1 MTGRQLT
8 LTTIGL
14 SIRDEMRVKSMLQL
28 VEGKT
33 AATWTYS
40 EEAVA
45 DLAICEPES
54 ALARAVMRQA
64 LQRGKP
70 RCVSLVRQGA
80 AAPEDTQAVYA
91 PLRVSDFISLLDA
104 TLAAQDIDTSL
115 TTQELVAASRAEAV
129 AQNEGFLLAQ
139 ALRDIVARSEPRT
152 HLIAR
157 GDVSIY
163 VQPAQAI
170 VLANRDLSPELIAD
184 LAQASSSVEVR
195 ELGSEDSLP
204 GASELRRHSLQ
215 YLLWNCGQLGA
226 TTDLLPWLP
235 RMARFR
241 LQRWPDFGRLGHKTW
256 QVRLTSI
263 LMNNAYTPQQMT
275 HLAAQPI
282 ANIRGFLNACA
293 LCGLLTHESLAI
305 EAELESAPA
314 VAPVA
319 KATSRW
325 SGLLR
330 SIRNALHIGDQ

>member
-33 AATWTYS
+33 AASWTHS
-40 EEAVA
+40 EQAAA
-45 DLAICEPES
+45 DLAICEPDS

-64 LQRGKP
+64 VQRGRP
-70 RCVSLVRQGA
+70 RCVSLVRQGTPP
-80 AAPEDTQAVYA
+80 PEDVESVFA
-91 PLRVSDFISLLDA
+91 PLRVSDFISMLDA
-104 TLAAQDIDTSL
+104 TPATQDVDTSL
-115 TTQELVAASRAEAV
+115 TTQQLVAASQAEAA

-139 ALRDIVARSEPRT
+139 VLRDIAAKDSQRT

-157 GDVSIY
+157 GDVLIY
-163 VQPAQAI
+163 VQPAQAT
-170 VLANRDLSPELIAD
+170 VLANKDLSPELIAE
-184 LAQASSSVEVR
+184 LARASSALEVR
-195 ELGSEDSLP
+195 ELGSDDSP
-204 GASELRRHSLQ
+204 PAVGELRRHSLQ
-215 YLLWNCGQLGA
+215 YLLWNCGQLGT

-241 LQRWPDFGRLGHKTW
+241 LQRWPDFGRLGHQTW
-256 QVRLTSI
+256 QVRLTSM

-293 LCGLLTHESLAI
+293 LCGLLTHESLASQQAI
-305 EAELESAPA
+305 EPAHAETPA
-314 VAPVA
+314 TKP
-319 KATSRW
+319 TGRW
-325 SGLLR
+325 SGILR
-330 SIRNALHIGDQ
+330 SIRNALHIGDR